1 VPVIGRLRDGVLLF
15 DVRTLDE
22 CKLLIDQLG
31 HFAWP

>member
-1 VPVIGRLRDGVLLF
+1 VPVIGRLHDGALLF

-22 CKLLIDQLG
+22 CELLTDQLE